1 MKALIA
7 EFGTD
12 HYYQADGF
20 FNAAKGPWLDAGNY
34 KMRSYIQC
42 DRILTICFAPGSQK
56 RPKQT
61 SLSLRSRCLLR

>member
-20 FNAAKGPWLDAGNY
+20 FNAAKGPWLDDTTQDAQAHR
-34 KMRSYIQC
+34 KQLAPPPPDPVAAAHSVRSPPPVAE
-42 DRILTICFAPGSQK
+42 TFFP
-56 RPKQT
+56 
-61 SLSLRSRCLLR
+61 